1 MAFGPKQ
8 YAQDQKYIKANIKLV
23 HVSLNR
29 KKPEDMEMLMW
40 LESQDESASSY
51 IKRLIKQDMNRGKKQ
66 K

>member
-1 MAFGPKQ
+1 MAYGPKQ
-8 YAQDQKYIKANIKLV
+8 YARDQKYIKANIKLV

-51 IKRLIKQDMNRGKKQ
+51 IKRLIRQDMNRGKKQ